1 MHAIVATVNVAR
13 TSVRA
18 TLLRTSLVLAALAL
32 GACSGGPGN
41 LKPETPTGVNL
52 AGNWILNRQA
62 SQDPQAMIEVIRQ
75 KELKQMMKRRR
86 DYVDSVDGE
95 ELPDIDT
102 SPTPSGSSGSRR
114 GSSRG
119 GGGQQQ
125 TSERGSGD
133 EGSGQERRGRFMPRL
148 PYGPALGAALTADTM
163 KIEQSAT
170 RFVITRGDDRRSF
183 TPGGDSVVSVP
194 NGVADQHSG
203 WSGRDYV
210 IDVRPQL
217 GTRVVERY
225 GLSAGGRQLVETFTL
240 TGEGWPKLEFTRV
253 YDSGT
258 LTPRVLPTSN

>member
-1 MHAIVATVNVAR
+1 MRAIVAAFNVVR
-13 TSVRA
+13 TPVRA
-18 TLLRTSLVLAALAL
+18 TLVLASLVLASLAL
-32 GACSGGPGN
+32 SACSGGPGN

-52 AGNWILNRQA
+52 AGNWILNRQK

-75 KELKQMMKRRR
+75 KELKQFMKRRR
-86 DYVDSVDGE
+86 DYGDSVDDDA
-95 ELPDIDT
+95 LPDIDT

-119 GGGQQQ
+119 GAQQQ
-125 TSERGSGD
+125 PSNGSSGD
-133 EGSGQERRGRFMPRL
+133 GGSGQERRGRFMPRL
-148 PYGPALGAALTADTM
+148 PYAPALGAALTADTM

>member
-1 MHAIVATVNVAR
+1 MRAIVAAFNVVR
-13 TSVRA
+13 TPVRA
-18 TLLRTSLVLAALAL
+18 TLVLASLAL

-75 KELKQMMKRRR
+75 KEVKQMMKRRR
-86 DYVDSVDGE
+86 DYVDPVDGE

-114 GSSRG
+114 GQRG
-119 GGGQQQ
+119 GAQQQ
-125 TSERGSGD
+125 QSSD
-133 EGSGQERRGRFMPRL
+133 EGSGQERGQERRGRFMPRL